1 MALTTVLINYIT
13 SQYSAF
19 YTSHIKNI
27 LKMTLDGKTFVV
39 TGAASGIGR
48 AIVKKLLELS
58 ATVHVIDKADTIAD
72 DSNSA
77 GKLHIHSSVDVSSR
91 QAVEQVFNTIF
102 STSTKLHGLVN
113 CAGIVRQHAST
124 VESDDLFRQ
133 VWEVNLGGTWNMT
146 TQFAKGFEVGEG
158 VQAPDKKAGATV
170 SIVNIGSMSS
180 VKGLPGFP
188 GYVASKHAVLGLT
201 RAWAQE
207 WGPSGVRVNLIAPG
221 IVKTS
226 MTTNG
231 GANDD
236 LPVFPTALKPFAEP
250 EDISSV
256 AAFLLGSESSYI
268 TGQVIE
274 VNGGW
279 P

>member
-1 MALTTVLINYIT
+1 
-13 SQYSAF
+13 
-19 YTSHIKNI
+19 
-27 LKMTLDGKTFVV
+27 MTLQGKVFVV
-39 TGAASGIGR
+39 TGAASGIGH

-58 ATVHVIDKADTIAD
+58 ATVHAIDRADTIPD
-72 DSNSA
+72 DGNCK
-77 GKLHIHSSVDVSSR
+77 GKLYTHSSVDVSSR
-91 QAVEQVFNTIF
+91 QAVEQAFKAIF
-102 STSTKLHGLVN
+102 ATSPNLDGLVN

-133 VWEVNLGGTWNMT
+133 VWEVNLGGTWNVS
-146 TQFAKGFEVGEG
+146 TQFARSFEVKEG
-158 VQAPDKKAGATV
+158 GQAPDRREGATV
-170 SIVNIGSMSS
+170 SIVNIGSMAS
-180 VKGLPGFP
+180 VKGLPGIP

-207 WGPSGVRVNLIAPG
+207 WGPVGVRVNLIAPG

-226 MTTNG
+226 MTTNN

-236 LPVFPTALKPFAEP
+236 LPAIPAALRPFCDP
-250 EDISSV
+250 EEIASV
-256 AAFLLGSESSYI
+256 VTFLLSNESSYV

-279 P
+279 S